1 MTRDELEAEFL
12 RLLAKRDMAV
22 WSRAY
27 GKSAAGCVD
36 DDEFDTE
43 TRRYI
48 GQMKRVHPRLRRL
61 LERESE

>member
-27 GKSAAGCVD
+27 GKSAAGCAD
-36 DDEFDTE
+36 DDEFDDE
-43 TRRYI
+43 TIKAI
-48 GQMKRVHPRLRRL
+48 GRMKRVCRLGRL
-61 LERESE
+61 LGKANE